1 MTDEAKE
8 KAFEDWK
15 ASADFQCITD
25 MQKAIEAD
33 KEIEKIDRGTED
45 ITQDWNDVCTR
56 WWKLVDTLKV
66 PKKSKGK

>member
-1 MTDEAKE
+1 
-8 KAFEDWK
+8 
-15 ASADFQCITD
+15 

-56 WWKLVDTLKV
+56 WYKLVETLKV
-66 PKKSKGK
+66 PKKSKSKSSHSHPINIIIIQ